1 MQAPES
7 LVICAA
13 GVGSRLGLDLP
24 KCLVQI
30 EGKPL
35 IHHVL
40 SATRACKDVRVVV
53 GFRETD
59 VIAAVRDVRPDALI
73 VRNPNYR
80 DTTNVDS
87 LFLGSRGVRGRFIGL
102 DGDVLINEVE
112 FKRFLDLASLEE
124 NLIAITPRRTD
135 DAVSVEFDEEHG
147 LVRSFRLPGREGDSF
162 EWAGL
167 ASIERVDPSLPGFF
181 FRQLEPHLPTPAVI
195 VECYEIDT
203 DGDLAQARRAARDF
217 MAG

>member
-30 EGKPL
+30 DGRPL

-40 SATRACKDVRVVV
+40 RATRACTDVRVVV

-59 VIAAVRDVRPDALI
+59 VIAEVRAVRPDALI
-73 VRNPNYR
+73 VRNRNYR

-87 LFLGSRGVRGRFIGL
+87 LSLGARGLSGRFIGL
-102 DGDVLINEVE
+102 DGDVLINEAE
-112 FKRFLDLASLEE
+112 FNRFRQQASMEE
-124 NLIAITPRRTD
+124 NLIAITPRGTD
-135 DAVSVEFDEEHG
+135 DAVSVEFDDEQSAVLAFH
-147 LVRSFRLPGREGDSF
+147 LPGLKVDDY

-167 ASIERVDPSLPGFF
+167 ATVVSIDPSLPGFF
-181 FRQLEPHLPTPAVI
+181 FRQLEPYLPTPAI
-195 VECYEIDT
+195 IIECYEVDT
-203 DGDLAQARRAARDF
+203 EGDLAQARRVARDYLKR
-217 MAG
+217 